1 MKRTGKIWPQDN
13 LVAVRIENGD
23 FNLIGVRRDRKDYIS
38 NEPVSLERDDLM
50 MYPEEGYTK
59 VFLELFDTLN
69 NNISDAS
76 EDKLLDSVKDYER
89 NGKSDTDDKDIFEVE
104 QFELA
109 DIIDALRDG
118 DYIFVID

>member
-23 FNLIGVRRDRKDYIS
+23 FNLIGVRRDKKDYIS

-59 VFLELFDTLN
+59 VFLEGFDSLK

-76 EDKLLDSVKDYER
+76 KNKLLNSVKDYER
-89 NGKSDTDDKDIFEVE
+89 NGKSDSDDKDIFEVE